1 MKKYKGQKTFDEI
14 VSIMNNKGMEID
26 TTDFD
31 KGDDWC
37 YFKGGWNRLP
47 LTIAYNITNG
57 KFIVYNG
64 FTGKQIATESS
75 KNLENEK
82 WYSELLNTFYVA

>member
-1 MKKYKGQKTFDEI
+1 MKKFKGQKTFDEI
-14 VSIMNNKGMEID
+14 VYIMKNKGMKVD

-37 YFKGGWNRLP
+37 FFKGAWNHLP
-47 LTIAYNITNG
+47 LTIAYNTVNSR
-57 KFIVYNG
+57 FIVYNG
-64 FTGKQIATESS
+64 FTGKQMATESS
-75 KNLENEK
+75 GNLENEE